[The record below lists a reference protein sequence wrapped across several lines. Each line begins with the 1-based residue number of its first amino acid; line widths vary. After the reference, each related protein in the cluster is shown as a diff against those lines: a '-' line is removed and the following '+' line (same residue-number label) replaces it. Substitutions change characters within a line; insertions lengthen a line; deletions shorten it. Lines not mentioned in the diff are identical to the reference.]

1 MSENFCG
8 ISLSAVLHS
17 ERVSTLLS
25 KCLQMQIICINLMPM
40 SSKTSL
46 REHLKFSRD
55 EIPSLIGVLSVVIFL
70 HVAGWGL
77 FFHYNSNPAY
87 SSLTNSSGALIYAG
101 AGALAYSF
109 GLRHAFDA
117 DHIAA
122 IDDTTRLMLAK
133 GKKPL
138 AVGLFFSLGH
148 STIVMA
154 LCIGVAF
161 AAKQA
166 AKFQK
171 DFAETG
177 GIIGASVSTLFL
189 YLVGIL
195 NLVILVGI
203 IKVWKQAKTG
213 KFSHE
218 HLTQLLNERGLMR
231 RIFRGAFKN
240 GFDKSWQL
248 YPVGVLFGLGFDTAT
263 EVALLALSATA
274 AVGTVGGTLPPLAII
289 ALPLIFAAGMSLMDS
304 LDGIFMTKAYS
315 WAFTSPLRK
324 IYYNITTTGL
334 SIFVAFVIGTIQ
346 LIGVLAEK
354 TSIDNYQPFT
364 LIAEIDL
371 NRVGYFIVASFVG
384 AWLLS
389 VLIWK
394 TGKYEA
400 KYSSGIKETEHE
412 HKEFK
417 L

>member
-1 MSENFCG
+1 MSKP
-8 ISLSAVLHS
+8 
-17 ERVSTLLS
+17 T
-25 KCLQMQIICINLMPM
+25 P
-40 SSKTSL
+40 L
-46 REHLKFSRD
+46 RQHLRFTRQ
-55 EIPSLIGVLSVVIFL
+55 ELPSLIGVFSVVAFL
-70 HVAGWGL
+70 HIAGWGL
-77 FFHYNSNPAY
+77 FIHFNSNPAY
-87 SSLTNSSGALIYAG
+87 SSLTDSTGALVYAG

-133 GKKPL
+133 GKNPL
-138 AVGLFFSLGH
+138 ALGLFFSLGH
-148 STIVMA
+148 STIVLA

-161 AAKQA
+161 AARQA

-177 GIIGASVSTLFL
+177 GLIGASVSTIFL

-195 NLVILVGI
+195 NLVILIGI
-203 IKVWKQAKTG
+203 IKVWRQAKTG
-213 KFSHE
+213 KFSHQ
-218 HLTQLLNERGLMR
+218 HLTDLLNERSLMR
-231 RIFRGAFKN
+231 RVFKGAFKK
-240 GFDKSWQL
+240 GFDNSRQL

-274 AVGTVGGTLPPLAII
+274 AVGTVGGFLPPLAII
-289 ALPLIFAAGMSLMDS
+289 ALPLIFAAGMTLMDS
-304 LDGIFMTKAYS
+304 LDGIFMTKAYA

-346 LIGVLAEK
+346 FVSVLANK
-354 TSIDNYQPFT
+354 TNIDNYQPFT
-364 LIAEIDL
+364 FIASLDL

-384 AWLLS
+384 AWIIS
-389 VLIWK
+389 VLIWRL
-394 TGKYEA
+394 GRYEA
-400 KYSSGIKETEHE
+400 RYSSGIKETEHQ
-412 HKEFK
+412 HTEFK

>member
-1 MSENFCG
+1 MS
-8 ISLSAVLHS
+8 
-17 ERVSTLLS
+17 
-25 KCLQMQIICINLMPM
+25 KKP
-40 SSKTSL
+40 SL
-46 REHLKFSRD
+46 RQHLRFERS
-55 EIPSLIGVLSVVIFL
+55 ELPALFGVLGVVAFL
-70 HVAGWGL
+70 HIAGWGL
-77 FFHYNSNPAY
+77 FIHFNSDPQY
-87 SSLTNSSGALIYAG
+87 QSLTDSKGVLVYAG

-154 LCIGVAF
+154 LCVGVAF

-166 AKFQK
+166 TKFQK

-189 YLVGIL
+189 YLVGVL
-195 NLVILVGI
+195 NLIILVGI
-203 IKVWKQAKTG
+203 IKVWRQAKSG

-218 HLTQLLNERGLMR
+218 HLTQLLNERGLMKL
-231 RIFRGAFKN
+231 IFRGAFKK

-304 LDGIFMTKAYS
+304 LDGIFMTKAYA

-324 IYYNITTTGL
+324 IYYNLTTTGL

-346 LIGVLAEK
+346 LVGVLSEK
-354 TSIDNYQPFT
+354 TRIAKYQPFT
-364 LIAEIDL
+364 AIAEIDL
-371 NRVGYFIVASFVG
+371 NRVGFFIVASFVA
-384 AWLLS
+384 AWLIS

-394 TGKYEA
+394 FGRYE
-400 KYSSGIKETEHE
+400 KRYSSGIVETDHVHTEI
-412 HKEFK
+412 KID
-417 L
+417 

>member
-1 MSENFCG
+1 MSKP
-8 ISLSAVLHS
+8 
-17 ERVSTLLS
+17 T
-25 KCLQMQIICINLMPM
+25 Q
-40 SSKTSL
+40 L
-46 REHLKFSRD
+46 RQHLRFTRQ
-55 EIPSLIGVLSVVIFL
+55 ELPSLIGVFSVVAFL
-70 HVAGWGL
+70 HIAGWGL
-77 FFHYNSNPAY
+77 FIHYNSNPAY
-87 SSLTNSSGALIYAG
+87 SSLTDSTGALVYAG

-133 GKKPL
+133 GKNPL
-138 AVGLFFSLGH
+138 ALGLFFSLGH
-148 STIVMA
+148 STIVLA

-161 AAKQA
+161 AARQA

-177 GIIGASVSTLFL
+177 GLIGASVSTVFL

-195 NLVILVGI
+195 NLVILIGI

-213 KFSHE
+213 KFSHQ
-218 HLTQLLNERGLMR
+218 HLTDLLNERSLMR
-231 RIFRGAFKN
+231 RVFKGAFKK
-240 GFDKSWQL
+240 GFDNSRQL

-274 AVGTVGGTLPPLAII
+274 AVGTVGGFLPPLAII
-289 ALPLIFAAGMSLMDS
+289 ALPLIFAAGMTLMDS
-304 LDGIFMTKAYS
+304 LDGIFMTKAYA

-346 LIGVLAEK
+346 FVGVLSDK
-354 TSIDNYQPFT
+354 TNIDNYQPFT
-364 LIAEIDL
+364 FIASLDL

-384 AWLLS
+384 AWLVS
-389 VLIWK
+389 VLIWRL
-394 TGKYEA
+394 GRYEA
-400 KYSSGIKETEHE
+400 RYSSGIKETEHE

>member
-1 MSENFCG
+1 
-8 ISLSAVLHS
+8 
-17 ERVSTLLS
+17 VSKPT
-25 KCLQMQIICINLMPM
+25 Q
-40 SSKTSL
+40 L
-46 REHLKFSRD
+46 RQHLRFTRQ
-55 EIPSLIGVLSVVIFL
+55 ELPSLIGVFSVVAFL
-70 HVAGWGL
+70 HIAGWGL
-77 FFHYNSNPAY
+77 FIHYNSNPAY
-87 SSLTNSSGALIYAG
+87 SSLTDSTGALVYAG

-133 GKKPL
+133 GKNPL
-138 AVGLFFSLGH
+138 ALGLFFSLGH
-148 STIVMA
+148 STIVLA

-161 AAKQA
+161 AARQA

-177 GIIGASVSTLFL
+177 GLIGASVSTVFL

-195 NLVILVGI
+195 NLVILIGI
-203 IKVWKQAKTG
+203 VKVWKQAKTG
-213 KFSHE
+213 KFSHQ
-218 HLTQLLNERGLMR
+218 HLTDLLNERSLMR
-231 RIFRGAFKN
+231 RVFKGAFKK
-240 GFDKSWQL
+240 GFDNSRQL

-274 AVGTVGGTLPPLAII
+274 AVGTVGGFLPPLAII
-289 ALPLIFAAGMSLMDS
+289 ALPLIFAAGMTLMDS
-304 LDGIFMTKAYS
+304 LDGIFMTKAYA

-346 LIGVLAEK
+346 FVGVLSDK
-354 TSIDNYQPFT
+354 TNIDNYQPFT
-364 LIAEIDL
+364 FIASLDL

-384 AWLLS
+384 AWLVS
-389 VLIWK
+389 VLIWRL
-394 TGKYEA
+394 GRYEA
-400 KYSSGIKETEHE
+400 RYSSGIKETEHE

>member
-1 MSENFCG
+1 MS
-8 ISLSAVLHS
+8 
-17 ERVSTLLS
+17 
-25 KCLQMQIICINLMPM
+25 KKP
-40 SSKTSL
+40 SL
-46 REHLKFSRD
+46 RQHLRFERS
-55 EIPSLIGVLSVVIFL
+55 ELPALFGVIGVVAFL
-70 HVAGWGL
+70 HIAGWGL
-77 FFHYNSNPAY
+77 FIHFNSDPQY
-87 SSLTNSSGALIYAG
+87 QSLTDSKGVLVYAG

-154 LCIGVAF
+154 LCVGVAF

-166 AKFQK
+166 TKFQK

-195 NLVILVGI
+195 NLIILVGI
-203 IKVWKQAKTG
+203 IKVWRQAKSG

-218 HLTQLLNERGLMR
+218 HLTQLLNERGLMKL
-231 RIFRGAFKN
+231 IFRGAFKK

-304 LDGIFMTKAYS
+304 LDGIFMTKAYA

-324 IYYNITTTGL
+324 IYYNLTTTGL

-346 LIGVLAEK
+346 LVGVLSEK
-354 TSIDNYQPFT
+354 TSIAKYQPFT
-364 LIAEIDL
+364 AIAEIDL
-371 NRVGYFIVASFVG
+371 NRVGYFIVASFVA

-394 TGKYEA
+394 FGRYE
-400 KYSSGIKETEHE
+400 KRYSSGIVETDHVHTEI
-412 HKEFK
+412 KID
-417 L
+417 

>member
-1 MSENFCG
+1 MSKP
-8 ISLSAVLHS
+8 
-17 ERVSTLLS
+17 T
-25 KCLQMQIICINLMPM
+25 Q
-40 SSKTSL
+40 L
-46 REHLKFSRD
+46 RQHLRFTRQ
-55 EIPSLIGVLSVVIFL
+55 ELPSLIGVFSVVAFL
-70 HVAGWGL
+70 HIAGWGL
-77 FFHYNSNPAY
+77 FIHYNSNPAY
-87 SSLTNSSGALIYAG
+87 SSLTDSTGALVYAG

-133 GKKPL
+133 GKNPL
-138 AVGLFFSLGH
+138 ALGLFFSLGH
-148 STIVMA
+148 STIVLA
-154 LCIGVAF
+154 LSVGIAF
-161 AAKQA
+161 AARQA

-177 GIIGASVSTLFL
+177 GLIGASVSTVFL

-195 NLVILVGI
+195 NLIILIGI

-218 HLTQLLNERGLMR
+218 HLTELLNERGLMR
-231 RIFRGAFKN
+231 RVFRGAFKK
-240 GFDKSWQL
+240 GFDHSWQL

-274 AVGTVGGTLPPLAII
+274 AVGTVGGFLPPLAII

-304 LDGIFMTKAYS
+304 LDGIFMTKAYA

-346 LIGVLAEK
+346 FVGVLSDK

-364 LIAEIDL
+364 FIASLDL
-371 NRVGYFIVASFVG
+371 NRVGFFIVASFIG

-389 VLIWK
+389 VLIWRV
-394 TGKYEA
+394 GNYEA

>member
-1 MSENFCG
+1 MSK
-8 ISLSAVLHS
+8 
-17 ERVSTLLS
+17 S
-25 KCLQMQIICINLMPM
+25 KQ
-40 SSKTSL
+40 L
-46 REHLKFSRD
+46 RQHLRFTKQ
-55 EIPSLIGVLSVVIFL
+55 EIPTLIGIFAVVAFL
-70 HVAGWGL
+70 HIAGWGL
-77 FFHYNSNPAY
+77 FIHYNSNPAY
-87 SSLTNSSGALIYAG
+87 GSLTNSTGALVYAG

-133 GKKPL
+133 GKNPL
-138 AVGLFFSLGH
+138 ALGLFFSLGH
-148 STIVMA
+148 STIVLA

-161 AAKQA
+161 AARQA

-177 GIIGASVSTLFL
+177 GLIGASVSTIFL

-218 HLTQLLNERGLMR
+218 HLTELLNERGLMR
-231 RIFRGAFKN
+231 RIFRGAFKK
-240 GFDKSWQL
+240 GFDHSWQL

-274 AVGTVGGTLPPLAII
+274 AVGTVGGFLPPLAII

-324 IYYNITTTGL
+324 IYYNLTTTSL
-334 SIFVAFVIGTIQ
+334 SIFVALVIGTIQ
-346 LIGVLAEK
+346 LTSVLADK

-364 LIAEIDL
+364 YFASIDL
-371 NRVGYFIVASFVG
+371 GKVGYFIVGSFVL
-384 AWLLS
+384 AWLFS
-389 VLIWK
+389 VVVWRY
-394 TGKYEA
+394 GKYESR
-400 KYSSGIKETEHE
+400 YSSGIAETEHQ
-412 HKEFK
+412 HSSIK
-417 L
+417 LAE

>member
-1 MSENFCG
+1 MSKP
-8 ISLSAVLHS
+8 
-17 ERVSTLLS
+17 T
-25 KCLQMQIICINLMPM
+25 Q
-40 SSKTSL
+40 L
-46 REHLKFSRD
+46 RQHLRFTRQ
-55 EIPSLIGVLSVVIFL
+55 ELPSLIGVFSVVAFL
-70 HVAGWGL
+70 HIAGWGL
-77 FFHYNSNPAY
+77 FIHFNSNPAY
-87 SSLTNSSGALIYAG
+87 SSLTDSSGALVYAG

-133 GKKPL
+133 GKNPIAL
-138 AVGLFFSLGH
+138 GLFFSLGH
-148 STIVMA
+148 STIVLA

-161 AAKQA
+161 AARQA

-177 GIIGASVSTLFL
+177 GLIGASVSTVFL

-195 NLVILVGI
+195 NLIILIGI

-213 KFSHE
+213 KFSHQ
-218 HLTQLLNERGLMR
+218 HLTDLLNERSLMR
-231 RIFRGAFKN
+231 RVFKGAFKK
-240 GFDKSWQL
+240 GFDNSRQL

-274 AVGTVGGTLPPLAII
+274 AVGTVGGFLPPLAII
-289 ALPLIFAAGMSLMDS
+289 ALPLIFAAGMTLMDS
-304 LDGIFMTKAYS
+304 LDGIFMTKAYA

-346 LIGVLAEK
+346 FVSVLANK
-354 TSIDNYQPFT
+354 TNIDNYQPFT
-364 LIAEIDL
+364 FIASLDL

-384 AWLLS
+384 AWLIS
-389 VLIWK
+389 VLIWRL
-394 TGKYEA
+394 GRYEA
-400 KYSSGIKETEHE
+400 RYSSGITETEHE

>member
-1 MSENFCG
+1 MSKP
-8 ISLSAVLHS
+8 
-17 ERVSTLLS
+17 T
-25 KCLQMQIICINLMPM
+25 Q
-40 SSKTSL
+40 L
-46 REHLKFSRD
+46 RQHLRFTRQ
-55 EIPSLIGVLSVVIFL
+55 ELPSLIGVFSVVAFL
-70 HVAGWGL
+70 HIAGWGL
-77 FFHYNSNPAY
+77 FVHYNSNPAY
-87 SSLTNSSGALIYAG
+87 SSLTDSTGALVYAG

-133 GKKPL
+133 GKNPL
-138 AVGLFFSLGH
+138 ALGLFFSLGH
-148 STIVMA
+148 STIVLA
-154 LCIGVAF
+154 LSVGIAF
-161 AAKQA
+161 AARQA

-177 GIIGASVSTLFL
+177 GLIGASVSTLFL

-195 NLVILVGI
+195 NLVILIGI

-218 HLTQLLNERGLMR
+218 HLTELLNERGLMR
-231 RIFRGAFKN
+231 RVFRGAFKK
-240 GFDKSWQL
+240 GFDHSWQL

-274 AVGTVGGTLPPLAII
+274 AVGTVGGFLPPLAII

-304 LDGIFMTKAYS
+304 LDGIFMTKAYA

-346 LIGVLAEK
+346 FVGVLSDK
-354 TSIDNYQPFT
+354 TNIDNYQPFT
-364 LIAEIDL
+364 FIAGLDL
-371 NRVGYFIVASFVG
+371 NRVGFFIVASFIG

-389 VLIWK
+389 VLIWRV
-394 TGKYEA
+394 GNYEA
-400 KYSSGIKETEHE
+400 KYSSGITETEHE

>member
-1 MSENFCG
+1 
-8 ISLSAVLHS
+8 
-17 ERVSTLLS
+17 VSKPT
-25 KCLQMQIICINLMPM
+25 Q
-40 SSKTSL
+40 L
-46 REHLKFSRD
+46 RQHLRFTRQ
-55 EIPSLIGVLSVVIFL
+55 ELPSLIGVFSVVAFL

-77 FFHYNSNPAY
+77 FIHYNSNPAY
-87 SSLTNSSGALIYAG
+87 SSLTDSTGALVYAG

-133 GKKPL
+133 GKNPL
-138 AVGLFFSLGH
+138 AIGLFFSLGH
-148 STIVMA
+148 STIVLA

-161 AAKQA
+161 AARQA

-177 GIIGASVSTLFL
+177 GLIGASVSTVFL

-195 NLVILVGI
+195 NLVILIGI
-203 IKVWKQAKTG
+203 VKVWKQAKTG
-213 KFSHE
+213 KFSHQ
-218 HLTQLLNERGLMR
+218 HLTDLLNERSLMR
-231 RIFRGAFKN
+231 RVFKGAFKK
-240 GFDKSWQL
+240 GFDNSRQL

-274 AVGTVGGTLPPLAII
+274 AVGTVGGFLPPLAII
-289 ALPLIFAAGMSLMDS
+289 ALPLIFAAGMTLMDS
-304 LDGIFMTKAYS
+304 LDGIFMTKAYA

-346 LIGVLAEK
+346 FVGVLSDK
-354 TSIDNYQPFT
+354 TNIDNYQPFT
-364 LIAEIDL
+364 FIASLDL
-371 NRVGYFIVASFVG
+371 NRVGYFIVVSFVG
-384 AWLLS
+384 AWLVS
-389 VLIWK
+389 VLIWRL
-394 TGKYEA
+394 GRYEA
-400 KYSSGIKETEHE
+400 RYSSGIKETEHE